1 MFESDTILSTFK
13 SMNDAKILI
22 IDDDR
27 DVLESAR
34 MFLKQDFSAVT
45 VEENPARI
53 PALLREREYEVI
65 LLDMNFK
72 KGVNDGEEGF
82 YWLSQILSIDRDA
95 VVILITAY
103 GEVDL
108 AVKAMKN
115 GATDFILKPWK
126 NQKLLGTMNA
136 ALQLRSSKK
145 QVAKLQVTQANLN
158 EEIQSHYADMI
169 GESPA
174 MKRIHEMIG
183 RVAPT
188 DADVLILG
196 ENGTGKEMVARALH
210 RHSNRKSNAFISVDL
225 GAITET
231 LFESELFGHVKGAFT
246 DARQDKAGRFEIA
259 SGGTIFLD
267 EVGNLTLPLQA
278 KLLTVLQQRVIQP
291 VGSSKTIPVDVR
303 LISATNLSLHEMT
316 AEKKFRQD
324 LLYRLNTVEIRIPSL
339 RERSED
345 IPILADHFLQVYGKK
360 YKRQGMKIDKAVM
373 VKMKKYYWPG
383 NIRELQHAIERAV
396 ILNEDKVIRNAEL
409 VIGGSNSHAYKNELT
424 DLTMDQMEKQFILQ
438 TLDRHS
444 GKVSHAA
451 RALGMTRTALYRRMK
466 KHHL

>member
-1 MFESDTILSTFK
+1 MI
-13 SMNDAKILI
+13 DAKILI

-34 MFLKQDFSAVT
+34 MFLKQDISAVT
-45 VEENPARI
+45 IEENPAKI
-53 PALLREREYEVI
+53 PALLREREYDVI

-72 KGVNDGEEGF
+72 IGVNDGEEGF
-82 YWLSQILSIDRDA
+82 HWLSQILAIDRDA

-103 GEVDL
+103 GEIDL

-126 NQKLLGTMNA
+126 NQKLLGTLNA
-136 ALQLRSSKK
+136 ALQLRSSRR
-145 QVAKLQVTQANLN
+145 QVTQLQVTQANLN

-174 MKRIHEMIG
+174 IKRIHELIE

-210 RHSNRKSNAFISVDL
+210 RRSNRKSNVFISVDL
-225 GAITET
+225 GAITDT

-246 DARQDKAGRFEIA
+246 DARQDKTGRFEIA

-278 KLLTVLQQRVIQP
+278 KLLTVLQQRVVQP
-291 VGSSKTIPVDVR
+291 VGSSRTIPVNIR
-303 LISATNLSLHEMT
+303 LISATNLALHEMT

-339 RERSED
+339 RERNED
-345 IPILADHFLQVYGKK
+345 IALLADHFLHVYEKK
-360 YKRQGMKIDKAVM
+360 YKRPGMKIDKAVM
-373 VKMKKYYWPG
+373 VRMKKYHWPG

-409 VIGGSNSHAYKNELT
+409 IVGNNSLTHNSELT
-424 DLTMDQMEKQFILQ
+424 DLTMDEMEKQFILQ
-438 TLDRHS
+438 TLERHR
-444 GKVSHAA
+444 GNVSHAA
-451 RALGMTRTALYRRMK
+451 RTLGMTRTALYRRMK
-466 KHHL
+466 KHDL

>member
-1 MFESDTILSTFK
+1 
-13 SMNDAKILI
+13 MNDTKILI

-45 VEENPARI
+45 IEENPARI
-53 PALLREREYEVI
+53 PALLREREYDVI

-82 YWLSQILSIDRDA
+82 HWLSQILAIDPNA

-103 GEVDL
+103 GEIDL

-126 NQKLLGTMNA
+126 NQKLLGTLNA
-136 ALQLRSSKK
+136 ALQLRTSKK
-145 QVAKLQVTQANLN
+145 QVTKLQVTQANLN

-174 MKRIHEMIG
+174 IKRIHEMIE

-210 RHSNRKSNAFISVDL
+210 RRSNRKSNAFISVDL

-291 VGSSKTIPVDVR
+291 VGSSKTITVDVR

-345 IPILADHFLQVYGKK
+345 IPLLAEHFLEVYGKK
-360 YKRQGMKIDKAVM
+360 YKRPGMKIDKAVM
-373 VKMKKYYWPG
+373 IRMKKYYWPG

-396 ILNEDKVIRNAEL
+396 ILSEDKIIRNAEL
-409 VIGGSNSHAYKNELT
+409 IVGSNSLSHKNELT
-424 DLTMDQMEKQFILQ
+424 DLTMEEMEKQFILQ

-444 GKVSHAA
+444 GNVSHAA

>member
-1 MFESDTILSTFK
+1 MTDG
-13 SMNDAKILI
+13 KILI

-34 MFLKQDFSAVT
+34 MFLKQDFSTVT
-45 VEENPARI
+45 VEENPANI
-53 PALLREREYEVI
+53 PQHLRQREYDVI

-82 YWLSQILSIDRDA
+82 YWLSQILAIDPGA

-126 NQKLLGTMNA
+126 NQKLLGTVNV
-136 ALQLRSSKK
+136 ALQLRTSKK

-174 MKRIHEMIG
+174 MQRIQEMIE

-210 RHSNRKSNAFISVDL
+210 RHSNRKSSVFISVDL

-267 EVGNLTLPLQA
+267 EVGNLSLPLQA

-345 IPILADHFLQVYGKK
+345 IPLLADHFLQVYGKK

-373 VKMKKYYWPG
+373 IKMKKYYWPG

-409 VIGGSNSHAYKNELT
+409 VVGSNSLAYKNEPAN
-424 DLTMDQMEKQFILQ
+424 LTMDQMEKQFLLQ
-438 TLDRHS
+438 TLDRHH
-444 GKVSHAA
+444 GNVSHTA

>member
-1 MFESDTILSTFK
+1 
-13 SMNDAKILI
+13 MNAAKILI

-34 MFLKQDFSAVT
+34 MFLKQDFSMVRI
-45 VEENPARI
+45 EENPANLPSI
-53 PALLREREYEVI
+53 LGESDYDVI

-82 YWLSQILSIDRDA
+82 HWLGEILSIDPDA

-103 GEVDL
+103 GEIDL

-126 NQKLLGTMNA
+126 NQKLLGTVNA
-136 ALQLRSSKK
+136 ALQLRESKK
-145 QVAKLQVTQANLN
+145 TVAKLKVTQTTLN
-158 EEIQSHYADMI
+158 DHIDAHYADMI
-169 GESPA
+169 GASPA
-174 MKRIHEMIG
+174 MKRIHEMIE

-210 RHSNRKSNAFISVDL
+210 RRSGRHNNVFISVDL

-246 DARQDKAGRFEIA
+246 DARQDKPGRFEIA

-267 EVGNLTLPLQA
+267 EVGNLSLPLQA
-278 KLLTVLQQRVIQP
+278 KLLSVLQQRKVQP
-291 VGSSKTIPVDVR
+291 VGSNKSIPVDVR
-303 LISATNLSLHEMT
+303 LLSATNLPLHEMT

-345 IPILADHFLQVYGKK
+345 IPLLADHFLQVYGKK
-360 YKRQGMKIDKAVM
+360 YKRPGMKIDKVVM
-373 VKMKKYYWPG
+373 TKMKKYYWPG

-396 ILNEDKVIRNAEL
+396 ILSEDKLIRTAEIL
-409 VIGGSNSHAYKNELT
+409 IGGNSHPNGAEMA
-424 DLTMDQMEKQFILQ
+424 DLTMDEMEKQFILQ
-438 TLDRHS
+438 TLDRHR
-444 GKVSHAA
+444 GNVSHAA
-451 RALGMTRTALYRRMK
+451 HALGMTRTALYRRMK

>member
-1 MFESDTILSTFK
+1 
-13 SMNDAKILI
+13 MNDAKILI

-34 MFLKQDFSAVT
+34 MFLKQDFSTVI
-45 VEENPARI
+45 VEENPAKI
-53 PALLREREYEVI
+53 PALLREQEYDVI

-82 YWLSQILSIDRDA
+82 YWLSQILAIDPNA

-108 AVKAMKN
+108 AVKAIKN

-136 ALQLRSSKK
+136 ALKLRASKR
-145 QVAKLQVTQANLN
+145 QVTKLQVTQANLN

-196 ENGTGKEMVARALH
+196 ENGTGKELVARALH

-345 IPILADHFLQVYGKK
+345 IPILADHFLQAYGKK
-360 YKRQGMKIDKAVM
+360 YKRVGMKIDKAVM
-373 VKMKKYYWPG
+373 LKMKKYYWPG

-396 ILNEDKVIRNAEL
+396 ILNEDKIIRNAEL
-409 VIGGSNSHAYKNELT
+409 VVGSNSLSHKNEMT
-424 DLTMDQMEKQFILQ
+424 DLTMEEMEKQFILQ
-438 TLDRHS
+438 TLDRHK
-444 GKVSHAA
+444 GNVSHAA
-451 RALGMTRTALYRRMK
+451 RALGLTRTALYRRMK
-466 KHHL
+466 RHHL